1 MKWTNQ
7 HVVTESSG
15 HHITDETSVDET
27 YMDTTIMHQKIYMRN
42 KKISMQNKKY
52 LCKIK
57 KYEFPKEMKIPLE
70 DY

>member
-27 YMDTTIMHQKIYMRN
+27 YMDTTIMHRYNNIHLNSWETVPFKQQIAIPHN
-42 KKISMQNKKY
+42 KNLIN
-52 LCKIK
+52 
-57 KYEFPKEMKIPLE
+57 
-70 DY
+70 